1 MLITIPY
8 QLLETNNVSLDNF
21 KTDHKGRYI
30 APLRYISPTF
40 QFQDISILTCPMTI
54 SDYDQVSNRIRFDI
68 RNQTSF
74 LNKINQLQE
83 SIVRKFYVKR
93 FDILK
98 FDISLEEI
106 KAMFQFLF
114 YGITLTL
121 FIFPNTNV
129 LMPAASGAGASAAPF
144 QASQLKKGDQ
154 IRCVIRIHG
163 ISMLPVRTGEFFP
176 RFRIQ
181 HSVPVI
187 YRVMQATPTAVYAK
201 TSATSAI
208 PKEK

>member
-1 MLITIPY
+1 
-8 QLLETNNVSLDNF
+8 
-21 KTDHKGRYI
+21 
-30 APLRYISPTF
+30 
-40 QFQDISILTCPMTI
+40 
-54 SDYDQVSNRIRFDI
+54 
-68 RNQTSF
+68 
-74 LNKINQLQE
+74 
-83 SIVRKFYVKR
+83 
-93 FDILK
+93 
-98 FDISLEEI
+98 
-106 KAMFQFLF
+106 
-114 YGITLTL
+114 
-121 FIFPNTNV
+121 
-129 LMPAASGAGASAAPF
+129 MPAASGAGASAAPF